1 VSSLLG
7 MRTKRSIS
15 TAVGHAMCLPAI
27 MRVQRCSVGNSV
39 PAVHSKFCVSSYML
53 LRACTLYNHNHNHK
67 SYKNNITFFGLDV
80 VSQTNIYMGHD
91 CLPAMFSPHTEESK
105 TNTLDCW
112 VVILRWWLEAS
123 YIYIARQTH
132 VLYGFQKCSVSF
144 VMQKSLSA
152 SYV

>member
-1 VSSLLG
+1 MHNVGIHGHIFNQPVHILSFISSIHQISSAAKLIVGLYTNIISSMEDTTVYSCICMPTGKDVSSLLG

-53 LRACTLYNHNHNHK
+53 PRACTLYNHNHNHK

-80 VSQTNIYMGHD
+80 VSQTNI
-91 CLPAMFSPHTEESK
+91 
-105 TNTLDCW
+105 
-112 VVILRWWLEAS
+112 
-123 YIYIARQTH
+123 
-132 VLYGFQKCSVSF
+132 
-144 VMQKSLSA
+144 
-152 SYV
+152 